1 MSVRIKVRGDKTIIE
16 TDKAGDA
23 NLHHLLREY
32 SPRLIASMK
41 TYKIDKLEVRGGT
54 FARSRLYEELDKEV
68 EKAGFGKTK
77 IRDVW

>member
-1 MSVRIKVRGDKTIIE
+1 
-16 TDKAGDA
+16 
-23 NLHHLLREY
+23 
-32 SPRLIASMK
+32 MK
-41 TYKIDKLEVRGGT
+41 TYKIDKLEVKGGT